1 MGARA
6 LSRPGERII
15 IESPVYSNA
24 IEARRLGGGQLVS
37 SPLADPLGDAGWDID
52 EIEATLRQTSPRLAY
67 LIPDFQ
73 NPTGL
78 LMGDAMR
85 ARYADA
91 LRATGTM
98 PVVDETLQPTSLLD
112 EAMPAEFAP
121 QASDART
128 RRSTVRMYW
137 GEVGKTE

>member
-24 IEARRLGGGQLVS
+24 IEALRLSGGQLVS

-85 ARYADA
+85 AHYADA
-91 LRATGTM
+91 LPENGSMPIVRDKLPPTQTGR
-98 PVVDETLQPTSLLD
+98 P
-112 EAMPAEFAP
+112 
-121 QASDART
+121 
-128 RRSTVRMYW
+128 
-137 GEVGKTE
+137 